1 MVDLES
7 VENMWVSNL
16 LCLAAVA
23 MVLTLPNVSDG
34 AALYVL
40 SAPNL
45 LRVGSNEN
53 IFVESQ
59 DHPGGDLEVKIIVKN
74 HPTQNKVLV
83 SKSVDL
89 NPANNFQALTQVV
102 IPEGDHF
109 SDDTKQKQ
117 YVVLQAQFP
126 DHVLEKVVLVSFQSG
141 YIFIQTDKTIYT
153 PASIVYYRVF
163 SMSPSL
169 EPLTRDLFKD
179 KEIADKKE
187 IAVSVEIMTPENITI
202 FREIVNPDK
211 GVKSG
216 QFKLPEIVSFG
227 TWHVVTRF
235 QSTPQKT
242 FSSDF
247 EVKEYVLPS
256 FEVSLNRLGN
266 KHFIGKQKILLRH
279 GYVLHRWLMMLVKYC
294 NLMKMSF
301 SKLMTITPV
310 GAGMSQ
316 LINIQC
322 SLPY

>member
-1 MVDLES
+1 MG
-7 VENMWVSNL
+7 VSNL
-16 LCLAAVA
+16 LCLTALAIA
-23 MVLTLPNVSDG
+23 FSLPNSSDG
-34 AALYVL
+34 DALFVL

-59 DHPGGDLEVKIIVKN
+59 DQTGGELDVKIIVKN
-74 HPTQNKVLV
+74 HPTQNKELV
-83 SKSVDL
+83 SKTVKL
-89 NPANNFQALTQVV
+89 NSANNFQALTQLV

-117 YVVLQAQFP
+117 YVVLQAHFP
-126 DHVLEKVVLVSFQSG
+126 GRILEKVVLVSFQSG

-153 PASIVYYRVF
+153 PASTVYYRVF

-169 EPLTRDLFKD
+169 EPLTRDIFQD

-256 FEVSLNRLGN
+256 FEVALTPSKAFFYVDQDVLTVDITAKYLFGKDVSGTAYVVFGVITTDNEKRASLALCREY
-266 KHFIGKQKILLRH
+266 R
-279 GYVLHRWLMMLVKYC
+279 
-294 NLMKMSF
+294 
-301 SKLMTITPV
+301 
-310 GAGMSQ
+310 
-316 LINIQC
+316 
-322 SLPY
+322 